1 MSKRDYY
8 EVLGVATEAT
18 TAEIKKAYRRLA
30 MKHHPDRNQGD
41 SDSEQSFKEAKEA
54 YEILSNDQ
62 KRAAYNQFGHA
73 GVDGSAGGA
82 GFNPGDAFSDI
93 FGDVFGDI
101 FGGGRRGGRSQSF
114 RGADLRYQLDLDLE
128 QAVFG
133 DSVEVVFNAMTECE
147 TCNGKGA
154 RPGSEPVTCSTCG
167 GHGQVRMSQGLFS
180 VQQTCPHCRGSGHQ
194 ITDPCDD
201 CDGQGRINTRK
212 TLSVKVPPGVDNGD
226 RIRLGGEGEAGHHG
240 GPAGDLYVEV
250 RVRPHEI
257 FTRDGAH
264 LHCEIPIGFATALI
278 GDSVEVPTLHGESTL
293 KIPEGTQSGK
303 VFRVRGAG
311 VSPVRGGIAG
321 DLLCTVHVE
330 TPVHLSDE
338 QKEMVRALDAS
349 LKKGGK
355 RHSPRSR
362 GWLDSVKKF
371 FDRLGA

>member
-8 EVLGVATEAT
+8 EVLGLPREAS
-18 TAEIKKAYRRLA
+18 TADIKKAYRRLA

-41 SDSEQSFKEAKEA
+41 NVSETHFKEAKEA
-54 YEILSNDQ
+54 YEILSNES
-62 KRAAYNQFGHA
+62 KRSTYDQFGHA
-73 GVDGSAGGA
+73 GVDGMAGG
-82 GFNPGDAFSDI
+82 GFSQSDAFSDI

-101 FGGGRRGGRSQSF
+101 FGGGRRGGRNRAF

-133 DSVEVVFNAMTECE
+133 DTVEIVFNALTGCE
-147 TCNGKGA
+147 TCDGKGA
-154 RPGSEPVTCSTCG
+154 RPGSEPAVCSTCG
-167 GHGQVRMSQGLFS
+167 GQGRVRMSQGLFS
-180 VQQTCPHCRGSGHQ
+180 VQQTCPHCRGSGQQ

-212 TLSVKVPPGVDNGD
+212 TLSVKVPTGVDTGD
-226 RIRLGGEGEAGHHG
+226 RIRLGGEGEAGHNG

-257 FTRDGAH
+257 FSRDGAH
-264 LHCEIPIGFATALI
+264 LHCEVPIGLSSAML
-278 GDSVEVPTLHGESTL
+278 GDTIEIPTLHGESTL
-293 KIPEGTQSGK
+293 RIPEGTQSGK
-303 VFRVRGAG
+303 VFRIRGEG

-321 DLLCTVHVE
+321 DLYCKVHVE
-330 TPVHLSDE
+330 TPVKLSEE
-338 QKEMVRALDAS
+338 QKKLVRELEES

-362 GWLDSVKKF
+362 GWLNSVKKF
-371 FDRLGA
+371 FDSLGA